1 MFDWTNFLRGCKNC
15 NNFKRDQFPL
25 DQGLPVLL
33 DPCRDDPLEYFV
45 YDFDTGATA
54 VRPEALYAARGTA
67 TRDLFRLDME
77 KLGER
82 WPHRGVI
89 GIDGKPLGAQALLQ
103 EFDNPWRAADHRER
117 GRDAPCPQLAKGVE
131 KLRPALSSPVDPDE
145 KDPPGRIPVL
155 ADGSRR
161 RHVGPGVDAHDGL
174 RGAAVVVD
182 QGLGTKV
189 AHRKDCSGLAEQS
202 ALEAQPG
209 RRRYQQR
216 TGFRRVM
223 PVGKSRIVGKD
234 EVRRV
239 RQAGIVE
246 HGGLQ
251 ATGISAA
258 RKPLPDPGCRELENV
273 VGLGDGFTNPLGRG
287 GQLQP
292 LVGGEHVQICRPP
305 SVGPAD
311 QVADLD
317 IVDAVAMELTGQLP
331 LQTLVDVREGA
342 EPNERDVTVG
352 GHRRARR
359 VHGPSPLFEA
369 ERPAGDRTEDPGC
382 RDGVALNQD
391 NPCSAPSPAHYSGR
405 GAGRTVANVNSTL
418 TGT

>member
-1 MFDWTNFLRGCKNC
+1 
-15 NNFKRDQFPL
+15 
-25 DQGLPVLL
+25 
-33 DPCRDDPLEYFV
+33 
-45 YDFDTGATA
+45 
-54 VRPEALYAARGTA
+54 
-67 TRDLFRLDME
+67 
-77 KLGER
+77 
-82 WPHRGVI
+82 
-89 GIDGKPLGAQALLQ
+89 
-103 EFDNPWRAADHRER
+103 
-117 GRDAPCPQLAKGVE
+117 
-131 KLRPALSSPVDPDE
+131 
-145 KDPPGRIPVL
+145 
-155 ADGSRR
+155 
-161 RHVGPGVDAHDGL
+161 
-174 RGAAVVVD
+174 
-182 QGLGTKV
+182 
-189 AHRKDCSGLAEQS
+189 
-202 ALEAQPG
+202 
-209 RRRYQQR
+209 
-216 TGFRRVM
+216 M

-258 RKPLPDPGCRELENV
+258 RKPVPDPGCRELENV

-292 LVGGEHVQICRPP
+292 LVGGEQEQICRPP

-317 IVDAVAMELTGQLP
+317 IVDAVAIELTGQLP

-382 RDGVALNQD
+382 RDGLALNQD
-391 NPCSAPSPAHYSGR
+391 NRLSAPSPAHYSGR